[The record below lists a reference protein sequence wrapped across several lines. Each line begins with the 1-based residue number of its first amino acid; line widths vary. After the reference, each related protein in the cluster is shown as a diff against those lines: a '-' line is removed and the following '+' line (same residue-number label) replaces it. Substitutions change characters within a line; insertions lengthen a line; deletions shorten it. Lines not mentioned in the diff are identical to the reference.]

1 MPFSIE
7 TFVGL
12 HIYLVAADLIYNIL
26 DKFMVSLY
34 DNLLSPFVNMLLGDS
49 FFSNLRWKIGK
60 AEEENVI
67 DIGAIIA
74 EMFKLFFL
82 ALFAFYVYK
91 YFKYYE
97 KYQKLKV

>member
-49 FFSNLRWKIGK
+49 FFSSLKWKIGK
-60 AEEENVI
+60 AEDDNVI
-67 DIGAIIA
+67 DLGAIIA
-74 EMFKLFFL
+74 ELFKLFFL
-82 ALFAFYVYK
+82 ALFAFYMYQ
-91 YFKYYE
+91 YFK
-97 KYQKLKV
+97 KYAKFNS